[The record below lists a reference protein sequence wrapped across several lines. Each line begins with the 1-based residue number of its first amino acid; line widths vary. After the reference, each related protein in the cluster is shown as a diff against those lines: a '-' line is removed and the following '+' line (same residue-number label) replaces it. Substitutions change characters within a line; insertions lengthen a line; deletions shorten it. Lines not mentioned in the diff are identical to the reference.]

1 MLFTVYATE
10 LFLLKLRRKYDFVI
24 NTRVRQVYDFVSGL
38 FTIGNR
44 SAILVNSTFTKELV
58 ERFLCRNTIVVYPPV
73 DVKAYWSLA
82 ENQKRKCART
92 ALYSGKKLSVGEKN
106 ESI

>member
-1 MLFTVYATE
+1 MLFTLYATE
-10 LFLLKLRRKYDFVI
+10 LFLFKLRRKYDFVI
-24 NTRVRQVYDFVSGL
+24 NTRVHQVYDFVSGL

-58 ERFLCRNTIVVYPPV
+58 EGFLCRNTIVVYPQV

-82 ENQKRKCART
+82 ENRKRKYVRT
-92 ALYSGKKLSVGEKN
+92 ALYSGKKLSMGEKN
-106 ESI
+106 VSI

>member
-1 MLFTVYATE
+1 MRA
-10 LFLLKLRRKYDFVI
+10 RR
-24 NTRVRQVYDFVSGL
+24 VYDFVSGL

-44 SAILVNSTFTKELV
+44 SVILANSTFTKELV
-58 ERFLCRNTIVVYPPV
+58 ERFLRRNTIVVYPPV

-82 ENQKRKCART
+82 KNKKRKCACT
-92 ALYSGKKLSVGEKN
+92 ALYSGRKLSVGEKN

>member
-1 MLFTVYATE
+1 MQQNFFCLSYEENTTF
-10 LFLLKLRRKYDFVI
+10 I
-24 NTRVRQVYDFVSGL
+24 NTHVRQVYDFVSGL

-73 DVKAYWSLA
+73 DVKAF
-82 ENQKRKCART
+82 
-92 ALYSGKKLSVGEKN
+92 GP
-106 ESI
+106 